1 MYGVPEPY
9 DTALLGSF
17 TQSFSLLTLE
27 TNPRKQA
34 DAEGRAMYLESSSVK
49 NNAYYKKFGFEAKR
63 DIHLGLSVDD
73 NNSIG
78 GDANSRSSTS
88 LSSSSSSSSSD
99 SESGPKP
106 AVTLTV
112 MVREPRRKLANSIP
126 IKLSGGFVGGG
137 GGGKQ

>member
-1 MYGVPEPY
+1 
-9 DTALLGSF
+9 
-17 TQSFSLLTLE
+17 
-27 TNPRKQA
+27 
-34 DAEGRAMYLESSSVK
+34 MYLESSSVK

-88 LSSSSSSSSSD
+88 LSLSSSSSSSSSD

-126 IKLSGGFVGGG
+126 IKLSGGFVSGG